1 MEKTKLR
8 LIILTALIAAICVI
22 GSFVKVPVGVITTAA
37 LDSAPAFISAVF
49 LPPVFAGAA
58 GAIGHL
64 ATGLTSGFPLGV
76 FHVLIAIEMFVIVAI
91 FAWMHQKGYR
101 ISKWIFALVANGVI
115 SPLPFYFLISP
126 AFYFGSLLGLVV
138 ATIVNLIIAA
148 VVMPVLKTVV
158 NRVGVRA

>member
-1 MEKTKLR
+1 MEKNKLR

-22 GSFVKVPVGVITTAA
+22 GSMIKVPVGMITTAA

-58 GAIGHL
+58 GAFGHI

-76 FHVLIAIEMFVIVAI
+76 FHVLIAIEMFVVVAV
-91 FAWMHQKGYR
+91 FAWLHRKGYHFL
-101 ISKWIFALVANGVI
+101 KWVFAIVANGII

-126 AFYFGSLLGLVV
+126 AFYIGALPSLFIATVINV
-138 ATIVNLIIAA
+138 AIAA
-148 VVMPVLKTVV
+148 VVMPVLKTVIH
-158 NRVGVRA
+158 RVGVNA